1 MSVGVGILRVP
12 KEAKKGEVVKVQMV
26 ITHPMTP
33 PRKDP
38 ATGQTIPAHNLT
50 KLDLFFNDKLV
61 STINMGAGI
70 SANPFIALTLKVE
83 DSGVVKIVY
92 EDNKGG
98 KWEKTADIKAI

>member
-1 MSVGVGILRVP
+1 MAVGTGILRVP
-12 KEAKKGEVVKVQMV
+12 KEAKKGEIVRVQMV

-38 ATGQTIPAHNLT
+38 QTGQTIPAYHLT

-61 STINMGAGI
+61 STVNMGAGV
-70 SANPFIALTLKVE
+70 SANPFMALTLKVE
-83 DSGVVKIVY
+83 ESGIVKIVY

-98 KWEKTADIKAI
+98 KWERTAEIKVS